1 MNRNKYLQS
10 VRPIMTL
17 NTTCLKETGVVY
29 TLKEAQ
35 ELEETQVDFS
45 WNGYFEVVPL
55 VEGADDY
62 ISDDWEPV

>member
-45 WNGYFEVVPL
+45 WNDYFEVVPL

-62 ISDDWEPV
+62 ISDDWKPV

>member
-45 WNGYFEVVPL
+45 WNDYFEVVPL
-55 VEGADDY
+55 VEGTDDY

>member
-10 VRPIMTL
+10 VRPNMTL

-45 WNGYFEVVPL
+45 WNDYFEVVPL

>member
-1 MNRNKYLQS
+1 
-10 VRPIMTL
+10 MTL
-17 NTTCLKETGVVY
+17 NTTCLKETRVVY

-45 WNGYFEVVPL
+45 WNDYFEVVPL

>member
-10 VRPIMTL
+10 VRPIITL

-45 WNGYFEVVPL
+45 WNDYFEVVPL

>member
-45 WNGYFEVVPL
+45 WNDYFEVVPL

>member
-17 NTTCLKETGVVY
+17 NTTCLKETGIVY

-45 WNGYFEVVPL
+45 WNDYFEVVPL

-62 ISDDWEPV
+62 ISDDREPV